1 MNNKNILGLVLV
13 ALVVFGSWYFLSQ
26 NSVSGEVVAI
36 VNGEKI
42 LNSEYQSLRSQ
53 ISNQQGLDLA
63 NIDEKTSSEL
73 QKYVV
78 DSLVSKVLLKQAV
91 EKSDISVS
99 DEDVKGRVET
109 IKGQFE
115 DNAGYEKALSDNG
128 ITEKDLLSQIK
139 EEIAVQSYLE
149 KELTL
154 SSIKISDSEAKDA
167 YDKVAGTQE
176 VPPFEEVK
184 SQIENSL
191 MQEKQMVLIN
201 GLIDKLKTSAEIEVL
216 I

>member
-1 MNNKNILGLVLV
+1 MNNKNILGLILV
-13 ALVVFGSWYFLSQ
+13 VLVVFGSWYFLSSK
-26 NSVSGEVVAI
+26 SVNGEVVAV

-42 LNSEYQSLRSQ
+42 LNSEYQTLRSQ

-63 NIDEKTSSEL
+63 NMDEKTSSEL

-78 DSLVSKVLLKQAV
+78 DSLISKVLLKQAV
-91 EKSDISVS
+91 DKSGISVS
-99 DEDVKGRVET
+99 DEDVNGRIEM

-115 DNAGYEKALSDNG
+115 DNVGYEKALSDNG
-128 ITEKDLLSQIK
+128 ITENDLLSQIK
-139 EEIAVQSYLE
+139 DEIAVQSYLE

-154 SSIKISDSEAKDA
+154 SSIKLSDSEAKDA
-167 YDKVAGTQE
+167 YDKIAAVQE

-184 SQIENSL
+184 SEVEMSL
-191 MQEKQMVLIN
+191 LQEKQMELIN
-201 GLIDKLKTSAEIEVL
+201 GLIDRLKSSAEIEVL

>member
-1 MNNKNILGLVLV
+1 MNNKNILGLILV
-13 ALVVFGSWYFLSQ
+13 VLVVFGSWYFLSSK
-26 NSVSGEVVAI
+26 NVNGEVVAV

-42 LNSEYQSLRSQ
+42 LNSEYQNLRSQ

-63 NIDEKTSSEL
+63 NMDEKTSSEL

-78 DSLVSKVLLKQAV
+78 DSLISKVLLKQAV
-91 EKSDISVS
+91 DKSGISVS
-99 DEDVKGRVET
+99 DEDVNGRIEM

-128 ITEKDLLSQIK
+128 ITENDLLSQIK
-139 EEIAVQSYLE
+139 NEIAVQSYLE

-154 SSIKISDSEAKDA
+154 SSIKLSDSDAKNA
-167 YDKVAGTQE
+167 YDRIAAVQE

-184 SQIENSL
+184 SEVEMSL
-191 MQEKQMVLIN
+191 LQEKQMELIN
-201 GLIDKLKTSAEIEVL
+201 GLIDRLKSSAEIEVL

>member
-1 MNNKNILGLVLV
+1 MNNKNILGLILV
-13 ALVVFGSWYFLSQ
+13 VLVVFGSWYFLSSK
-26 NSVSGEVVAI
+26 NVNGEVVAV

-42 LNSEYQSLRSQ
+42 LNSEYQNLRSQ

-63 NIDEKTSSEL
+63 NMDEKTSSEL

-78 DSLVSKVLLKQAV
+78 DSLISKVLLKQAV
-91 EKSDISVS
+91 DKSGISVS
-99 DEDVKGRVET
+99 DEDVNGRIEM

-128 ITEKDLLSQIK
+128 ITENDLLSQIK
-139 EEIAVQSYLE
+139 DEIAVQSYLE

-154 SSIKISDSEAKDA
+154 SSIKLSDSDAKDA
-167 YDKVAGTQE
+167 YDRIAAVQE

-184 SQIENSL
+184 SEVEMSL
-191 MQEKQMVLIN
+191 LQEKQMELIN
-201 GLIDKLKTSAEIEVL
+201 GLIDRLKSSAEIEVL